1 MNRPCPFSCCG
12 SCLAATF
19 IVVEATGGLQSA
31 VVGELAAA
39 GLSVAVI
46 NPRRARDFARALG
59 ILAKTDQVD
68 ALVLARFAEAIK
80 PEVRP

>member
-1 MNRPCPFSCCG
+1 M
-12 SCLAATF
+12 
-19 IVVEATGGLQSA
+19 VEATGGLQCA